1 MKVADVKLIWTPS
14 VSDDVESQVVSI
26 SIDGA
31 EPTLIE
37 VGPEVQSVMTEVKAS
52 QSVVFSVETT
62 DKEGLKTVSELY
74 SFAIGNLEA
83 PQPATFL
90 GHEVVAIR
98 DVEDVPVAAARTR

>member
-14 VSDDVESQVVSI
+14 VSDDVVKQVVSV

-37 VGPEVQSVMTEVKAS
+37 VGPEVQSVMTEVLAS
-52 QSVVFSVETT
+52 QSVVFSVSTT
-62 DKEGLKTVSELY
+62 DAEGFTTVSELY
-74 SFAIGNLEA
+74 SFAVGNLEA

-90 GHEVVAIR
+90 AHEVVAIR
-98 DVEDVPVAAARTR
+98 EVDDVPVAPARVR